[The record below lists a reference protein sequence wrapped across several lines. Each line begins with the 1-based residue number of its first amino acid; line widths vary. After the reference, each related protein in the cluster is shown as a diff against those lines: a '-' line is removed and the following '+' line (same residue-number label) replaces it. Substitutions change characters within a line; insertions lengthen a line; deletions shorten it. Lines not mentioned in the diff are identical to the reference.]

1 MRSIGIKL
9 AALSLCAMTGLA
21 LFGGYGG
28 KITLDNPD
36 GFYHVGETAVC
47 KVTLL
52 KDDVPLKGTKARMIL
67 RWDGA
72 DVETKD
78 FETTG
83 SPVEF
88 SYAGKTPGCA
98 YFGFQVLGDDGK
110 PLSGKGV
117 YKHSAKPT
125 IVTEAGAMFDPEK
138 IVSCVRE
145 PTDFDAFWAA
155 RVKEAEAV
163 PLDPVMT
170 KLDSGVEG
178 VELFAVTLK
187 AARGLTATGYL
198 AYPAGAKPKSLT
210 AHLSF
215 LSLSYVDANR
225 RNALAMAKNGL
236 LAFHASWHGF
246 PLGRQPK
253 FYKTEV
259 RKYFK
264 GGFRDIE
271 DKEKWVCSDIF
282 FRVLCELKF
291 IKSLPQWNGREL
303 VVSGGSLGGIQT
315 AFAAAIDPQVTL
327 ALVAVPS
334 FCECNGFE
342 AGRRSN
348 GIFRR
353 IPVEKLKAHP
363 EYLETGFYY
372 DTVNF
377 GKRIKCETFVCTG
390 FADEL
395 CPPSNVYAF
404 YNAIPATVKKSMSTN
419 PFTGHYGT
427 TRNVK
432 GNERLRKMFR
442 QVIIN
447 ATPSDVR

>member
-1 MRSIGIKL
+1 MRSIWIKI
-9 AALSLCAMTGLA
+9 AALSLSAMTGLA

-28 KITLDNPD
+28 KITLDKPE
-36 GFYHVGETAVC
+36 GFYHVGETVVC

-67 RWDGA
+67 RWDGG

-88 SYAGKTPGCA
+88 SYTGKAPGCV

-125 IVTEAGAMFDPEK
+125 IVTEAGAMFDPEN

-145 PTDFDAFWAA
+145 PADFDAFWAA
-155 RVKEAEAV
+155 RVKEAEAA

-170 KLDSGVEG
+170 KLDAGVEG

-198 AYPAGAKPKSLT
+198 AYPVGASPKSLP

-215 LSLSYVDANR
+215 QSLTYGDANR
-225 RNALAMAKNGL
+225 RTAVNMAKNGL

-246 PLGRQPK
+246 PLGRKAK

-259 RKYFK
+259 KKYFK
-264 GGFRDIE
+264 SGFRNFG
-271 DKEKWVCSDIF
+271 DKEKWVCSDIL

-291 IKSLPQWNGREL
+291 IKSLSTWNGREL
-303 VVSGGSLGGIQT
+303 IVSGGSLGGIQS
-315 AFAAAIDPQVTL
+315 AFAAAIDPDVTL
-327 ALVAVPS
+327 ALVGVPA

-348 GIFRR
+348 MFRR
-353 IPVEKLKAHP
+353 TPVEKLKAHP
-363 EYLETGFYY
+363 EYLETGFYH

-427 TRNVK
+427 TRNIK

-447 ATPSDVR
+447 ATPPDVR